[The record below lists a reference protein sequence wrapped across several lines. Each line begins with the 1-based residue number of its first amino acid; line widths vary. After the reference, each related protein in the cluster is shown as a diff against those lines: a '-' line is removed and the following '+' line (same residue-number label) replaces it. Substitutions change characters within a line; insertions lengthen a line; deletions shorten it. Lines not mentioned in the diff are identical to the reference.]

1 LSLYELEHVKCQHKQ
16 GQHGKDVH
24 QLVRLHT
31 ESKEGLTD
39 CNAQGP
45 RKEMEAI

>member
-1 LSLYELEHVKCQHKQ
+1 MDKNLDHHCLCVKLNISDLSTNKVCKN
-16 GQHGKDVH
+16 
-24 QLVRLHT
+24 T